1 METSKNNGY
10 TNNKNNSINSNILA
24 PSPQFS
30 TLSNSNSNSA
40 HPSPASSSSPS
51 VSLSDPMLYV
61 PKMMFLTKGK
71 GTHKDYLTSFELAL
85 RDADVA
91 DLNLVSVSSI
101 KPPQCKIISRQEGRK
116 YLRPGQIAFTIL
128 ARSSTNE
135 PNRLIAAS
143 IGLARPADDNTQH
156 GYLSEHHSTGET
168 AQKAGDYAEDMA
180 MEMLATTLGLPNDP
194 TLTWDQR
201 EEQWKLSGKI
211 YKTQNFTQSAEG
223 NKDGLWTTVI
233 SAAILIL

>member
-1 METSKNNGY
+1 MMERQDKTLRTT
-10 TNNKNNSINSNILA
+10 TN
-24 PSPQFS
+24 
-30 TLSNSNSNSA
+30 LSN
-40 HPSPASSSSPS
+40 PI
-51 VSLSDPMLYV
+51 LYV
-61 PKMMFLTKGK
+61 PKIMFLTKGK
-71 GTHKDYLTSFELAL
+71 GLHKDYLTSFELAL
-85 RDADVA
+85 RDAEIA

-101 KPPQCKIISRQEGRK
+101 KPSQCKIVPRQEGRK
-116 YLRPGQIAFTIL
+116 YLMSGQIVFTIL

-143 IGLARPADDNTQH
+143 VGLARPADDTQY

-180 MEMLATTLGLPNDP
+180 MEMLATTLGLSNDP

-211 YKTQNFTQSAEG
+211 YKTQNITQSAEG
-223 NKDGLWTTVI
+223 NKDGLWMTVI

>member
-1 METSKNNGY
+1 MINMETSKNNSH
-10 TNNKNNSINSNILA
+10 NNNNNVNSNMLA
-24 PSPQFS
+24 PSPQS
-30 TLSNSNSNSA
+30 SPPSNSNSA
-40 HPSPASSSSPS
+40 PSTASL

-71 GTHKDYLTSFELAL
+71 GIHKDYLTSFELAL

>member
-1 METSKNNGY
+1 METRKNNNNNNNNN
-10 TNNKNNSINSNILA
+10 NNKSNTIV
-24 PSPQFS
+24 P
-30 TLSNSNSNSA
+30 
-40 HPSPASSSSPS
+40 PALPSSSLCPS
-51 VSLSDPMLYV
+51 VQLSDPMLYV

-85 RDADVA
+85 RDADIA

-116 YLRPGQIAFTIL
+116 YLRPGQIVFTIL

-201 EEQWKLSGKI
+201 EEQWKLSEKI

-233 SAAILIL
+233 SAAILII

>member
-1 METSKNNGY
+1 MKIKDKTNEALLSKP
-10 TNNKNNSINSNILA
+10 I
-24 PSPQFS
+24 
-30 TLSNSNSNSA
+30 
-40 HPSPASSSSPS
+40 
-51 VSLSDPMLYV
+51 LYV
-61 PKMMFLTKGK
+61 PKIMFLTKGK
-71 GTHKDYLTSFELAL
+71 GLHKDYLTSFELAL
-85 RDADVA
+85 RDAEIA
-91 DLNLVSVSSI
+91 DLNLVSVPSI
-101 KPPQCKIISRQEGRK
+101 KLPQCKIVSRQEDRK
-116 YLRPGQIAFTIL
+116 YLMPGQIVFTIL

-143 IGLARPADDNTQH
+143 IGLARPADDDYTQH

-211 YKTQNFTQSAEG
+211 YKTQNITQSAEG

>member
-1 METSKNNGY
+1 MEARKNNNNNN
-10 TNNKNNSINSNILA
+10 NNKSNTIIPPA
-24 PSPQFS
+24 PP
-30 TLSNSNSNSA
+30 LSSLG
-40 HPSPASSSSPS
+40 PS
-51 VSLSDPMLYV
+51 VPLSDPMIYV

-85 RDADVA
+85 RDADIA

-116 YLRPGQIAFTIL
+116 YLRPGQIVFTIL

-201 EEQWKLSGKI
+201 EEQWKLSEKI
-211 YKTQNFTQSAEG
+211 YKTQNFTQSA
-223 NKDGLWTTVI
+223 
-233 SAAILIL
+233 

>member
-1 METSKNNGY
+1 MITMETTKYNNN
-10 TNNKNNSINSNILA
+10 NNKSNLSTSSPQSQQPSTSL
-24 PSPQFS
+24 PSP
-30 TLSNSNSNSA
+30 
-40 HPSPASSSSPS
+40 PSPVP
-51 VSLSDPMLYV
+51 LSDPMLYV

-71 GTHKDYLTSFELAL
+71 GMHKDYLTSFELAL
-85 RDADVA
+85 RDADIA

-101 KPPQCKIISRQEGRK
+101 KPPQCKIISRQEGRR
-116 YLRPGQIAFTIL
+116 YLKPGQVAFTIL

-143 IGLARPADDNTQH
+143 IGLARPAD
-156 GYLSEHHSTGET
+156 
-168 AQKAGDYAEDMA
+168 DMA

>member
-1 METSKNNGY
+1 MYIIWTTKRMEIQDKTNEALLSKP
-10 TNNKNNSINSNILA
+10 I
-24 PSPQFS
+24 
-30 TLSNSNSNSA
+30 
-40 HPSPASSSSPS
+40 
-51 VSLSDPMLYV
+51 LYV
-61 PKMMFLTKGK
+61 PKLMFLTKGK
-71 GTHKDYLTSFELAL
+71 GLHKDYLTSFELAL
-85 RDADVA
+85 RDAEIA

-101 KPPQCKIISRQEGRK
+101 KPPQCKIVSRQEGRK
-116 YLRPGQIAFTIL
+116 YLMPGQIVFTIL

-143 IGLARPADDNTQH
+143 IGLARPAAAAADTQH

-168 AQKAGDYAEDMA
+168 AQKAGDYTEDMA

-211 YKTQNFTQSAEG
+211 YKTQNITQSAEG

>member
-1 METSKNNGY
+1 MAERKEDNK
-10 TNNKNNSINSNILA
+10 TNVI
-24 PSPQFS
+24 
-30 TLSNSNSNSA
+30 LSN
-40 HPSPASSSSPS
+40 
-51 VSLSDPMLYV
+51 PMLYI
-61 PKMMFLTKGK
+61 PRMMFLTKGK
-71 GTHKDYLTSFELAL
+71 GLHKDYLTSFELAL
-85 RDADVA
+85 RDAEIA
-91 DLNLVSVSSI
+91 DLNLVCVSSI
-101 KPPQCKIISRQEGRK
+101 KPPQCKIVSRQEGRK
-116 YLRPGQIAFTIL
+116 YLMPGQIVFTIL
-128 ARSSTNE
+128 ARSATNE

-143 IGLARPADDNTQH
+143 IGLARPADDAQH

-201 EEQWKLSGKI
+201 EEQWKLSERI
-211 YKTQNFTQSAEG
+211 YKTHNITQSAEG